1 MNTRQRKVVL
11 VAVIVAGGSL
21 ARYLS
26 YSESM
31 RLIHTGWLFFAVLAV
46 VVGISAFVWAGRE

>member
-21 ARYLS
+21 ARFLS
-26 YSESM
+26 YDQWARQLHM
-31 RLIHTGWLFFAVLAV
+31 GWLSLAVLAV